1 VGKVAI
7 EALIGELRT
16 RGQIES
22 GELYRLGALII
33 RSSAHDDFPYV
44 RDQIC
49 RLVVIELAG
58 RLDRG
63 ADDTNDRARFDHLFD
78 LLSSVGDVTDYS
90 EGERILCD
98 LLDLINLNI
107 KRH

>member
-1 VGKVAI
+1 VDKVAI
-7 EALIGELRT
+7 EALISELRT
-16 RGQIES
+16 RGQIE

-33 RSSAHDDFPYV
+33 RSSAHDNFPYV

-49 RLVVIELAG
+49 GLVVNALAA
-58 RLDRG
+58 RLDRRV
-63 ADDTNDRARFDHLFD
+63 DDTDDRARYDHLFD

-90 EGERILCD
+90 EGERILRD